1 VKVPGKVCFP
11 YVTGHRKGG
20 NKKFRP
26 KRVKKN
32 FFDFLLAVYRGKV
45 QMKGY
50 HIEPAPAGEA
60 EAYAKK
66 AMSLIKGRGRGLGEM
81 EISCIADEYDEWW
94 RGQFKIDREKK
105 RLVRAK
111 GEKHRRARKNWRKAL
126 ATIEEK
132 ARLQK
137 QREKQ
142 IQRENKRVERERID
156 RAWENL
162 KSRAAVT
169 TRPYI

>member
-1 VKVPGKVCFP
+1 MKVPGKVGFP
-11 YVTGHRKGG
+11 YVTGHREGG

-26 KRVKKN
+26 KRAKKK
-32 FFDFLLAVYRGKV
+32 FFEFLVAVYRGKV

-66 AMSLIKGRGRGLGEM
+66 ALAQIEGHRKGDGLGEL
-81 EISCIADEYDEWW
+81 ETLCIADEYDEYW

-111 GEKHRRARKNWRKAL
+111 GERHRRTRKPWAKAL
-126 ATIEEK
+126 SVIDKNRKKAKRKREE
-132 ARLQK
+132 A
-137 QREKQ
+137 
-142 IQRENKRVERERID
+142 KRTETD
-156 RAWENL
+156 HFL
-162 KSRAAVT
+162 KSFGPSSYAHYPRKS
-169 TRPYI
+169 